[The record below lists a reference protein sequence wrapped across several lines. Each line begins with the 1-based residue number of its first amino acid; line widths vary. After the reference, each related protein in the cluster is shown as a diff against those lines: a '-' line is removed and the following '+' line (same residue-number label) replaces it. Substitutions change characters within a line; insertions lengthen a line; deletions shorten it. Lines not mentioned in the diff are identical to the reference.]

1 MFLPDA
7 CENGEVRKKSTK
19 RSLLAPLLPRG
30 KRERRRVELLGG
42 AAVGVFALL
51 IASVFLLSSS
61 QTRLLGSPQ
70 VAAVVSSVL
79 IELANGDRAANSLET
94 LKLNP
99 VLVAAAQAKANDM
112 ATYGYFAH
120 VSPQGVEPWH
130 WFKEAGYTFRYAGEN
145 LAIDFSDSGDVER
158 AWMNSPK
165 HRQNILDPRFTEI
178 GIATAQGMY
187 QGRLTTFVVQE
198 FGTPASATA
207 KQEVVQTAT
216 VPSTPTQPAIATTE
230 VTPEADTQVLG
241 TVAKEPAKV
250 AVQKIAKKADAPV
263 TVATTSPAVA
273 AVLAQDV
280 AEHRPFWAYA
290 ISFPRD
296 TLRYAFYAIGLLVLL
311 ALMVETGL
319 EIRWHHRTKAIRAGV
334 LLAAMCLLFVA
345 ADSLFFA
352 QPVLA
357 AQEGLKAA
365 VSLAL

>member
-1 MFLPDA
+1 MPHA
-7 CENGEVRKKSTK
+7 CENGVVRKKSTK

-30 KRERRRVELLGG
+30 RRERRRVELLGG

-79 IELANGDRAANSLET
+79 IDLANGDRAANSLQS

-99 VLVAAAQAKANDM
+99 VLTAAAQAKANDM
-112 ATYGYFAH
+112 ASLGYFAH
-120 VSPQGVEPWH
+120 VSPQGLEPWH

-165 HRQNILDPRFTEI
+165 HRENILDPRFTEI

-198 FGTPASATA
+198 FGTPTSASA
-207 KQEVVQTAT
+207 KQEVVQAAT
-216 VPSTPTQPAIATTE
+216 IPSNPTQLAIATTQPP
-230 VTPEADTQVLG
+230 VPPQPVTQVLG
-241 TVAKEPAKV
+241 TAAKEPKKV
-250 AVQKIAKKADAPV
+250 AVVKVEHKVSAPIA
-263 TVATTSPAVA
+263 VATTSPVVA
-273 AVLAQDV
+273 AVLAQEV
-280 AEHRPFWAYA
+280 SENRPFWAYA

-296 TLRYAFYAIGLLVLL
+296 TLRYLYYAIGLFVLL
-311 ALMVETGL
+311 ALMIETGL
-319 EIRWHHRTKAIRAGV
+319 EIRWHHRTKAIRAGA
-334 LLAAMCLLFVA
+334 LLATMCLLFVA

-357 AQEGLKAA
+357 AEESSKAA